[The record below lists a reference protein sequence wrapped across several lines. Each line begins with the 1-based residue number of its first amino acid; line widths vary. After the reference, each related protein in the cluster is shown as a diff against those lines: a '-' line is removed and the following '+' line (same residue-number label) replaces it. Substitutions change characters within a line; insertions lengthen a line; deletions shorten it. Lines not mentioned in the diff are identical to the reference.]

1 MKKWNIIF
9 TVVSILFCNVIFAQI
24 KYAKP
29 IKFKPPK
36 LYTLLGEFKDSM
48 NISPAQ
54 VDAVIGVP
62 LKVVNAK
69 KEEYQITSYNFLYKK
84 IVTSERE
91 VEGEMN
97 GKPYLTTSIK
107 SASFNITPLPKLW
120 LELVRELPRPGE
132 ILIFFDVVVKDKNG
146 IYIYAPNIN
155 LTIK

>member
-9 TVVSILFCNVIFAQI
+9 VLASVLFCNVVFAQ
-24 KYAKP
+24 KTFAKP

-36 LYTLLGEFKDSM
+36 LFSLLGAFKDSM

-69 KEEYQITSYNFLYKK
+69 NEEYQVTSYNFLYKK
-84 IVTSERE
+84 IVTSEKE
-91 VEGEMN
+91 IEGEIN

-107 SASFNITPLPKLW
+107 SALFNITPLPKLW
-120 LELVRELPRPGE
+120 TDAVRELPRPDE
-132 ILIFFDVVVKDKNG
+132 VLIFFDIIVKDKNG
-146 IYIYAPNIN
+146 IYIYAPNIK